1 MESMGMIISTGE
13 VATMEQLTD
22 PKLLA
27 RVDNET
33 LEELKYTSKMVAA
46 PAVKAID
53 AEVKRRLDD
62 GVTFN
67 HAQYRDGLKTEIP
80 DNDNA
85 LKREFVERFGWDAV
99 SLKTPNKLKA
109 KYGEVVDELLDG
121 HTVQTPTK
129 TLTWK

>member
-1 MESMGMIISTGE
+1 MSEMGMIISTGE
-13 VATMEQLTD
+13 IATMEQLTN
-22 PKLLA
+22 PKLLEQ
-27 RVDNET
+27 VDNET

-53 AEVKRRLDD
+53 AELKRRLDD

>member
-27 RVDNET
+27 QVDNET

-53 AEVKRRLDD
+53 AEVKRRLDE
-62 GVTFN
+62 GVKFN
-67 HAQYRDGLKTEIP
+67 HAQYRDVMRIEIP
-80 DNDNA
+80 DADNE

-129 TLTWK
+129 TLIWK

>member
-27 RVDNET
+27 QVDNET

-109 KYGEVVDELLDG
+109 KYGEVVDEVLDG

>member
-27 RVDNET
+27 QVDNET

-85 LKREFVERFGWDAV
+85 LKSEFVERFGWDAV

>member
-27 RVDNET
+27 QVDNET

>member
-27 RVDNET
+27 QVDNET

-85 LKREFVERFGWDAV
+85 LKHEFVERFGWDAV

>member
-1 MESMGMIISTGE
+1 MSEMGMIISTGE
-13 VATMEQLTD
+13 IATMEQLTD
-22 PKLLA
+22 PKLLEQ
-27 RVDNET
+27 VDNET

-53 AEVKRRLDD
+53 AEVKRRLDA
-62 GVTFN
+62 GVTFS
-67 HAQYRDGLKTEIP
+67 HAQYRDSMKTEIP
-80 DNDNA
+80 DGDNE

-109 KYGEVVDELLDG
+109 KYGEFVDELLDG

>member
-1 MESMGMIISTGE
+1 MAQMGMIISTGE

-27 RVDNET
+27 QVDNET

-53 AEVKRRLDD
+53 AEVKRRLDE
-62 GVTFN
+62 GVTFS
-67 HAQYRDGLKTEIP
+67 HAQYRDGMKTEIP
-80 DNDNA
+80 DADNE

-121 HTVQTPTK
+121 HTVLTPTK

>member
-1 MESMGMIISTGE
+1 MSEMGMIISTGE
-13 VATMEQLTD
+13 KATMEQLTD
-22 PKLLA
+22 SKLLA
-27 RVDNET
+27 QVDNET

-53 AEVKRRLDD
+53 AEVKRRLDE
-62 GVTFN
+62 GVTFD
-67 HAQYRDGLKTEIP
+67 HAQYRDGMKTEIP
-80 DNDNA
+80 DSDSE
-85 LKREFVERFGWDAV
+85 LKRDFVERFGWDAV

-121 HTVQTPTK
+121 HIVQTPTK